1 MRTGARIRMTMA
13 RMMYRSVPTAP
24 ERPDYVT
31 WGRIMG
37 WMLLLAMMSWPR
49 LFLIGFWI
57 FSDLVG
63 QAIDGWALPVL
74 GFLLLPTTTFAYVVM
89 WSVSS
94 DSVAGAEW
102 IVVGLAF
109 IVDLLIWGGL
119 RRLF

>member
-1 MRTGARIRMTMA
+1 
-13 RMMYRSVPTAP
+13 MMYRFVPAAP
-24 ERPDYVT
+24 ARSDYVT
-31 WGRIMG
+31 WARIMG

-63 QAIDGWALPVL
+63 QAIDGWVLPVL

-109 IVDLLIWGGL
+109 IVDLLIWLGV
-119 RRLF
+119 RRLS

>member
-1 MRTGARIRMTMA
+1 MA

-24 ERPDYVT
+24 ERLDYVT

-94 DSVAGAEW
+94 NSVAGAEW

-109 IVDLLIWGGL
+109 IVDLLIWLGV
-119 RRLF
+119 RRLT